1 MFEGIS
7 RGLTDALKRLRG
19 RGRLTEANVREGML
33 QVRTVL
39 LEADV
44 NYTVANEFI
53 ARVTDKAV
61 GQDVLRTL
69 DPSEQIVQIIYTEL
83 VQLMGPVDHR
93 FHFAKDRPT
102 VLMLCGLQ
110 GSGKTTTAGKLA
122 LLLRDK
128 HGRKPM
134 LVAADLQRPAA
145 VEQLRVLSEQLGV
158 AFYSEGAATSDGKG
172 PSPIDVCR
180 NAVTH
185 AKKTLIDTVIL
196 DTAGRLHIAE
206 MPMDELK
213 QIDRLVKP
221 DDVFLV
227 SDAMTGQDAVN
238 SSKAFND
245 ALDLNGVILTKLDGD
260 ARGGAALS
268 IKEVTKVPI
277 KFVGVGEKL
286 QALEEFIPERM
297 AQRIMGQGDIM
308 GVIEKVQ
315 RVQSELSQEEIQRQ
329 QAKLAKGDFT
339 LDDFRKQFEM
349 MAKMGGMRELMG
361 QMPGMGELIP
371 EGEDPDEAI
380 KRIQGMV
387 DSMTKEE
394 RRNPD
399 VIDLSRRR
407 RIAEGSGTE
416 PHEIKQFLGQF
427 EQVRTLMRQM
437 AKMSIWDRVKMVT
450 GLGKMGAF
458 QPGTKLQLKSKIGTG
473 HRKSAKERAEDRKK
487 KKKQAKRGRGNR
499 DNDHPDKGRGD
510 NRPG

>member
-19 RGRLTEANVREGML
+19 RGRLTEANVKEGL
-33 QVRTVL
+33 GQVRTAL

-44 NYTVANEFI
+44 NYTVAHDFI
-53 ARVTDKAV
+53 ERVTEKAV

-69 DPSEQIVQIIYTEL
+69 DPSEQIVQIIYNEL

-145 VEQLRVLSEQLGV
+145 VEQLRVLSEQTGHRVFQRRRRQRGRQGPQSHRRLPQC
-158 AFYSEGAATSDGKG
+158 AA
-172 PSPIDVCR
+172 
-180 NAVTH
+180 H

-196 DTAGRLHIAE
+196 DTAGRLHIDE

-277 KFVGVGEKL
+277 KFIGVGEKL
-286 QALEEFIPERM
+286 QALEEFVPERM

-308 GVIEKVQ
+308 GIIEKVQ
-315 RVQSELSQEEIQRQ
+315 RVQSELSQEEIEKQ
-329 QAKLAKGDFT
+329 QAKLAKGNFT
-339 LDDFRKQFEM
+339 LDDFRKQFET
-349 MAKMGGMRELMG
+349 MAKMGGMRDLMA

-371 EGEDPDEAI
+371 EGEDPEQAI
-380 KRIQGMV
+380 KRIQGMI
-387 DSMTKEE
+387 DSMTTKE
-394 RRNPD
+394 RNDPD
-399 VIDLSRRR
+399 LIDMSRRR
-407 RIAEGSGTE
+407 RIAAGSGTE
-416 PHEIKQFLGQF
+416 PHEVKQFLGQF
-427 EQVRTLMRQM
+427 DQVRTLMRQM
-437 AKMSIWDRVKMVT
+437 AQMSMFQRLKMIT
-450 GLGKMGAF
+450 GMGKSGMF
-458 QPGTKLQLKSKIGTG
+458 QPGAMMPKAKIGTG
-473 HRKSAKERAEDRKK
+473 HRKTPKERAEERKK
-487 KKKQAKRGRGNR
+487 KRKKR
-499 DNDHPDKGRGD
+499 
-510 NRPG
+510 

>member
-19 RGRLTEANVREGML
+19 RGRLTEANVKEGL
-33 QVRTVL
+33 QQVRTAL

-44 NYTVANEFI
+44 NYTVATEFI
-53 ARVTDKAV
+53 ERVTEKAV

-69 DPSEQIVQIIYTEL
+69 DPSEQIVQIIYAEL

-158 AFYSEGAATSDGKG
+158 AFYSEGAATADGKG
-172 PSPIDVCR
+172 PTPIDVCR
-180 NAVTH
+180 NALAQ

-196 DTAGRLHIAE
+196 DTAGRLHIDE

-213 QIDRLVKP
+213 QIDRLIKP

-286 QALEEFIPERM
+286 QALEEFVPERM

-308 GVIEKVQ
+308 GILEKVQ
-315 RVQSELSQEEIQRQ
+315 RVQSELSQEEIESQ
-329 QAKLAKGDFT
+329 QAKLAKGNFT
-339 LDDFRKQFEM
+339 LDDFRLQFET
-349 MAKMGGMRELMG
+349 MAKMGGMRDLMA

-371 EGEDPDEAI
+371 EGEDPEQAI
-380 KRIQGMV
+380 KRIQGMI

-394 RRNPD
+394 RRDPD

-407 RIAEGSGTE
+407 RIASGSGTE
-416 PHEIKQFLGQF
+416 AHEVKQFIAQF
-427 EQVRTLMRQM
+427 DQVRTLMRQM
-437 AKMSIWDRVKMVT
+437 SQMSMFQRLKMIT
-450 GLGKMGAF
+450 GLGKSGMF
-458 QPGTKLQLKSKIGTG
+458 QPGAMMPKNKIGTG
-473 HRKSAKERAEDRKK
+473 HRKSPKERAEERKK
-487 KKKQAKRGRGNR
+487 KKRSGKKK
-499 DNDHPDKGRGD
+499 H
-510 NRPG
+510 